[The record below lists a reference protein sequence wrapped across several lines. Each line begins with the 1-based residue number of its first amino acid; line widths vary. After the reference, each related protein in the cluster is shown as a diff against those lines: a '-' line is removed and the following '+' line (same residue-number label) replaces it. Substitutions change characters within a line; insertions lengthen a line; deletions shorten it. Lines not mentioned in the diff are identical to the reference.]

1 MALVKFIAQTFNST
15 HKPIFP
21 IPQPHVGK
29 SSMFSCLGQID
40 HALSKSKVPSNRIV
54 NLQKPTAKMSKSH
67 PSPLSRIYITDSP
80 SDIRAKIQAAIVERP
95 DGDGSLEITYDP
107 ILRPGL
113 SNLLV
118 VWSAFDDESR
128 EPSELAELA
137 GKDAWTIEHLKK
149 QVAEVIIR
157 ELEPVRVKYERIR
170 GDSAFLRQVAE
181 RNKRVAQATACKT
194 MAEIRAVLGL
204 NSI

>member
-1 MALVKFIAQTFNST
+1 
-15 HKPIFP
+15 
-21 IPQPHVGK
+21 
-29 SSMFSCLGQID
+29 
-40 HALSKSKVPSNRIV
+40 
-54 NLQKPTAKMSKSH
+54 MSKSH

-80 SDIRAKIQAAIVERP
+80 SDIHAKIQAAIVEPP

-118 VWSAFDDESR
+118 MWSALEDGSR
-128 EPSELAELA
+128 EPSEMAELA
-137 GKDAWTIEHLKK
+137 GEYSWTIDDLKK
-149 QVAEVIIR
+149 QVAEVIIK
-157 ELEPVRVKYERIR
+157 ELEPVRVEYERIR

-194 MAEIRAVLGL
+194 MAEVRAVLGL
-204 NSI
+204 NGI

>member
-1 MALVKFIAQTFNST
+1 MALVKFIAQTFNTT

-21 IPQPHVGK
+21 IPQPLVGK
-29 SSMFSCLGQID
+29 SSLFSGVGQVD
-40 HALSKSKVPSNRIV
+40 HALNKSKVPSNRIV

-80 SDIRAKIQAAIVERP
+80 SDIRAKIQAAIVEPPGRDEGP
-95 DGDGSLEITYDP
+95 EITFDP

-113 SNLLV
+113 SNLLTI
-118 VWSAFDDESR
+118 WSAFDDESR
-128 EPSELAELA
+128 EPSKLAELA
-137 GKDAWTIEHLKK
+137 RKDAWTIEALKK
-149 QVAEVIIR
+149 QVAEVIIE
-157 ELEPVRVKYERIR
+157 ELEPVRVEYERIR

-181 RNKRVAQATACKT
+181 RNKRVAQATARET
-194 MAEIRAVLGL
+194 MAEVRAVLGL